1 MEYHVI
7 TTNQTVL
14 DQKRNISF
22 QEAYRSFCAGL
33 RLSTRTGKAYRQ
45 GVTRFISW
53 CAAAG
58 IGRPTRE
65 DYSRYLDDMAVTLR
79 PTSQNAYMA
88 AVRRF
93 YQFLEVYYGWD
104 DITKHFKGAKIDR
117 TNLKDPLTADGARSV
132 LTVPDQNTLQG
143 RRDFALLALLLT
155 CGLRTIEIT
164 RANWGDLQ
172 TLLGRRVLKVQGKG
186 KADKR
191 DFVIIPDKTAAA
203 LEAYRDDLRPG
214 DEDPLFQS
222 LSHNSRG
229 KRLTTRSLSRI
240 VKEALIAAGYN
251 SDRLT
256 AHSLRHTAVTL
267 ALEGGMTIQE
277 AQAFARH
284 ANITTTTVYA
294 HNLDALKNQCSQT
307 VANAVF

>member
-1 MEYHVI
+1 MKYQVI
-7 TTNQTVL
+7 PTTQTAL
-14 DQKRNISF
+14 DQKREISF
-22 QEAYRSFCAGL
+22 SEAFNSFCSGL
-33 RLSTRTGKAYRQ
+33 RLSTRTGRAYKQ
-45 GVTRFISW
+45 GVTRFVQW
-53 CAAAG
+53 CMTAG
-58 IGRPTRE
+58 VGRPSRE
-65 DYSRYLDDMAVTLR
+65 DYKRYLDEMAVTLR

-93 YQFLEVYYGWD
+93 YEFLETFYGWEN
-104 DITKHFKGAKIDR
+104 ITKYFKGAKIDR
-117 TNLKDPLTADGARSV
+117 SNLKDPLTADGARSV

-143 RRDFALLALLLT
+143 RRDYALLALLLT

-172 TLLGRRVLKVQGKG
+172 TYMGRRVLKVQGKG

-191 DFVIIPDKTAAA
+191 DFVIIPDRTAEA
-203 LEAYRDDLRPG
+203 LEAYRDDLKPG
-214 DEDPLFQS
+214 DNDPLFQS

-229 KRLTTRSLSRI
+229 ERLTTRSISRI
-240 VKEALIAAGYN
+240 VKDSLIAAGFN
-251 SDRLT
+251 SERLT
-256 AHSLRHTAVTL
+256 AHSMRHTAVTL

-277 AQAFARH
+277 AQLFARH
-284 ANITTTTVYA
+284 TNISTTTVYA